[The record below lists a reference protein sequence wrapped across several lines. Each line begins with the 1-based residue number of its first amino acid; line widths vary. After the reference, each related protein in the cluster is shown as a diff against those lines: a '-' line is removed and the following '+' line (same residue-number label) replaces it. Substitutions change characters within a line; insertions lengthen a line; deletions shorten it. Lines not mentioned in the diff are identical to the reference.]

1 MVEINLLPQGQ
12 RGGRAAGWQQAAIA
26 VPLVALALMGTAQ
39 VMVSAQ
45 SGRVAAELREERAL
59 LAAEGDAAARRDAL
73 RAEVNT
79 LDATNAAARGL
90 QGEQQTWSADFADFA
105 AQLPNTPLLADI
117 AFTEVNMNAV
127 ASEVG
132 FDGAQAERV
141 FAVRGLARDDA
152 ALERLLSAFETNRRY
167 AIALRQASLEEG
179 GGAYAFEA
187 DIGLI
192 GREPAAE
199 ETGEEEQ

>member
-1 MVEINLLPQGQ
+1 MQA
-12 RGGRAAGWQQAAIA
+12 GGWRQAAIA
-26 VPLVALALMGTAQ
+26 VPLVALALMATAQ
-39 VMVSAQ
+39 VVVGAQ

-79 LDATNAAARGL
+79 LDATNAAARTL
-90 QGEQQTWSADFADFA
+90 QGDQQTWSADFADFA
-105 AQLPNTPLLADI
+105 AQLPNTPLLADV
-117 AFTEVNMNAV
+117 AFTEVNMNAA

-152 ALERLLSAFETNRRY
+152 ALERLLSAFEANRRY
-167 AIALRQASLEEG
+167 AITLRQASLDDES
-179 GGAYAFEA
+179 GAYAFEA

-192 GREPAAE
+192 GRESPA
-199 ETGEEEQ
+199 GEDEQ